1 MMLCRCNEVVSPLAP
16 CLGHPRGHC
25 GRLRFIR
32 IKPPSP
38 PSGAHRFRVAIFLC
52 LSLAGVADDLFEDGD
67 YLVARGVDV
76 GEEDVSPSSAFCHG
90 VPIWVFVQI
99 MATLRQSRTNL
110 IGIGILPIEGERPAL
125 VRLDGIYA
133 A

>member
-1 MMLCRCNEVVSPLAP
+1 MGEVGDILA
-16 CLGHPRGHC
+16 L
-25 GRLRFIR
+25 
-32 IKPPSP
+32 
-38 PSGAHRFRVAIFLC
+38 
-52 LSLAGVADDLFEDGD
+52 LSD
-67 YLVARGVDV
+67 
-76 GEEDVSPSSAFCHG
+76 GEEDVSPSSALCHG
-90 VPIWVFVQI
+90 VSIWVFVQI

>member
-1 MMLCRCNEVVSPLAP
+1 MHEQYEEIYDALPLQYQTSVSAFWGASL
-16 CLGHPRGHC
+16 PR
-25 GRLRFIR
+25 RDLPF
-32 IKPPSP
+32 
-38 PSGAHRFRVAIFLC
+38 
-52 LSLAGVADDLFEDGD
+52 LSLAGVADDLFEDGG

-90 VPIWVFVQI
+90 VSIWVFVQI

>member
-1 MMLCRCNEVVSPLAP
+1 MNNMRKSMMLCRCN
-16 CLGHPRGHC
+16 
-25 GRLRFIR
+25 

-38 PSGAHRFRVAIFLC
+38 PSGAHRFRAAIFLC

-90 VPIWVFVQI
+90 VSIWVFVQI